1 MNVKKIIAALLFL
14 FCIVASQQSYAQTN
28 YSDVKVDELTDTQIR
43 QLMQRSVAAGNNDAQ
58 LEQSAAAEG
67 MKPEEVAKLRLRV
80 DRIRKAGGTIDPKA
94 SNQGSDDDAG
104 ISSRSYNEADS
115 IKNRRNNQAKA
126 EMRNALGDL
135 IPKIFGAELFS
146 NNDIRFEPNLRMA
159 TPKSYIIGP
168 DDQLLIDL
176 TGDNEANYKLPV
188 SPDGTI
194 RLQYVGLIPV
204 GGLSIEQATSKIKS
218 LMSRTYP
225 GLKNG
230 RTNVSVNLGNIRSIK
245 ITILGEVVKPGAYT
259 LSSLSTVFNA
269 LSASGGPNVNG
280 SFRNIQVIRNNKII
294 STIDVYDF
302 LLKGLQ
308 VGNIRLQDQDV
319 INIPVYQT
327 RVEMAG
333 EVKRPALYEV
343 LSRESLEDV
352 INFAGGFS
360 NKAYTAKIKVL
371 QNTNKER
378 RITDINA
385 DDFSKYNPLNG
396 DKYVVEAIL
405 NRFANRV
412 EIIGAVF
419 RPGMYELEKG
429 LTLRQ
434 LIQKADGLKEDAFLN
449 RGYISR
455 LNSDNSLAL
464 LSFDVEKIS
473 KGIDPDIN
481 LRREDRITISS
492 IFDLRE
498 EYKVDIKGEVRNPG
512 VFDYGDGMTLEALIQ
527 MAGGFREGA
536 TPSRIEIARRI
547 KNSDASS
554 MSAKTAE
561 ILNVSISR
569 DLKLQDSTFV
579 LQPFDIVS
587 VRSSEGYV
595 VQQQVKVEGE
605 VLYPGI
611 YTITR
616 KDERISDLIKRAGGV
631 TVLSFAEGASL
642 KRPGP
647 VEKESRDKNGKLIAG
662 SSLSTSNQNAIDKEE
677 EEMQK
682 MANLKRLQGVG
693 VQDTAQLI
701 QEVKI
706 LGSDLVGIDL
716 VKILKNPASKYDL
729 LLEDGD
735 IIRVPKQLQTVK
747 VTGEVLRP
755 TNIVYSPNK
764 SMKQYINGAGGFTF
778 NANKKSAYIQYA
790 NGSVDAGSKFLF
802 FNNYPRVKPGA
813 EIFVP
818 KRAPREKFGIAGVSA
833 VAAALTGL
841 ITALVLILR

>member
-1 MNVKKIIAALLFL
+1 MNVKKIIAALLFV
-14 FCIVASQQSYAQTN
+14 FCIIVSQQGYAQTN
-28 YSDVKVDELTDTQIR
+28 YSDVKVDELTDTQVR
-43 QLMQRSVAAGNNDAQ
+43 QLMQRSEAAGGGDGQ
-58 LEQSAAAEG
+58 IEQMAAAQG
-67 MKPEEVAKLRLRV
+67 MKPEEVAKLKVRV
-80 DRIRKAGGTIDPKA
+80 DKIRKAGGIPDVKA
-94 SNQGSDDDAG
+94 NNQSLSDGAG
-104 ISSRSYNEADS
+104 EGAERSYDGADS
-115 IKNRRNNQAKA
+115 TKNKKNLQSEKA
-126 EMRNALGDL
+126 RSEMRDAFGDL
-135 IPKIFGAELFS
+135 IPKIFGADLFR
-146 NNDIRFEPNLRMA
+146 NNDIKFEPNLRMA
-159 TPKSYIIGP
+159 TPKSYVIGP

-194 RLQYVGLIPV
+194 RLQYVGLISV

-230 RTNVSVNLGNIRSIK
+230 RTNVAVNLGNIRSIK
-245 ITILGEVVKPGAYT
+245 ITILGEVVKPGSYT

-269 LSASGGPNVNG
+269 LSASGGPNQNG
-280 SFRNIQVIRNNKII
+280 SFRNIQVIRNNKIVAA
-294 STIDVYDF
+294 IDVYDF

-319 INIPVYQT
+319 INIPVYRT
-327 RVEMAG
+327 RVEMSG

-343 LSRESLEDV
+343 LSRETLEDL
-352 INFAGGFS
+352 IGFAGGFS

-405 NRFANRV
+405 DRFANRV
-412 EIIGAVF
+412 EISGAVF

-429 LTLRQ
+429 LTLKQ

-464 LSFDVEKIS
+464 LSFDVDKVS
-473 KGIDPDIN
+473 KGIDPDIT
-481 LRREDRITISS
+481 LRREDKVTISS

-512 VFDYGDGMTLEALIQ
+512 TFDYGDGMTLEALIQ

-536 TPSRIEIARRI
+536 TPGRIEIARRI

-554 MSAKTAE
+554 ISAKTAD
-561 ILNVSISR
+561 ILNVNISR
-569 DLKLQDSTFV
+569 DLKIQDSAFV
-579 LQPFDIVS
+579 LKPFDIVS
-587 VRSSEGYV
+587 VRSSEGYQ
-595 VQQQVKVEGE
+595 VQQQVRVEGE

-616 KDERISDLIKRAGGV
+616 KDERISDVIKRAGGL

-642 KRPGP
+642 KRPGQ
-647 VEKESRDKNGKLIAG
+647 ESVRDKNGKIIPIK
-662 SSLSTSNQNAIDKEE
+662 SSDKNAIDKQE

-716 VKILKNPASKYDL
+716 VKILKDPASKYDL

-735 IIRVPKQLQTVK
+735 VIRVPKQLQTVK

-764 SMKQYINGAGGFTF
+764 SMKQYINGAGGFTY

-833 VAAALTGL
+833 VAAALSGL
-841 ITALVLILR
+841 ITALVVILR